1 MSADDPERDDP
12 TPSPAPDAPPT
23 ELPDEEAEAL
33 GDFA

>member
-12 TPSPAPDAPPT
+12 TPSVPDDTPT